1 MFTQKSFEIFKIE
14 GLEPRMT
21 EIRSEIQPVFSEI
34 GQKLLTELSVKI
46 PNQEFYF
53 HIAQHRRRTANAPE
67 NTWSAISTKVR
78 GYKMEAHFQLG
89 IWEDYVFIYLSMID
103 QPKKQKE
110 YANLLTSLSVEKL
123 LTEDFVISKDHTKA
137 ETYPLSAF
145 REAAERLGKVKK
157 SELEIGRL
165 WPKERFNGKEDS
177 IILAEMIETIDQL
190 LPIYQKLMEL
200 RLINIQQ
207 VVWEIKQILH

>member
-1 MFTQKSFEIFKIE
+1 MFTQKSFEIFSID
-14 GLEPRMT
+14 GLEARMA

-34 GQKLLTELSVKI
+34 GQKLLTKLSAKI
-46 PNQEFYF
+46 SNQEFYF

-67 NTWSAISTKVR
+67 NTWSAISTKAR

-110 YANLLTSLSVEKL
+110 YAELLTNLSVEKM
-123 LTEDFVISKDHTKA
+123 LTEDFIISKDHTKA
-137 ETYPLSAF
+137 EVFPLSAF
-145 REAAERLGKVKK
+145 SEAAEGLGKVKK

-165 WPKERFNGKEDS
+165 WSKERFDGKEDS
-177 IILAEMIETIDQL
+177 KILAEMLETIDQL
-190 LPIYQKLMEL
+190 LPIYQKLME
-200 RLINIQQ
+200 
-207 VVWEIKQILH
+207 V

>member
-1 MFTQKSFEIFKIE
+1 MFTQKSFEIFSID
-14 GLEPRMT
+14 GLEARMA

-34 GQKLLTELSVKI
+34 GQKLLTELSAKI
-46 PNQEFYF
+46 SNQEFYF

-67 NTWSAISTKVR
+67 NTWSAISTKAR

-110 YANLLTSLSVEKL
+110 YAELLTNLSVEKM
-123 LTEDFVISKDHTKA
+123 LTEDFIISKDHTKA
-137 ETYPLSAF
+137 EVFPLSAF
-145 REAAERLGKVKK
+145 SEAVERLGKVKK

-165 WPKERFNGKEDS
+165 WPKERFDGKADS
-177 IILAEMIETIDQL
+177 KILAEMLETIDQL
-190 LPIYQKLMEL
+190 LPIYQKLME
-200 RLINIQQ
+200 
-207 VVWEIKQILH
+207 V

>member
-103 QPKKQKE
+103 QPKKQKRIRQLTDKSVSRKVTDRRFR
-110 YANLLTSLSVEKL
+110 NLKRP
-123 LTEDFVISKDHTKA
+123 
-137 ETYPLSAF
+137 Y
-145 REAAERLGKVKK
+145 KK
-157 SELEIGRL
+157 
-165 WPKERFNGKEDS
+165 
-177 IILAEMIETIDQL
+177 
-190 LPIYQKLMEL
+190 QKLIPCQHLEKPL
-200 RLINIQQ
+200 NA
-207 VVWEIKQILH
+207 

>member
-1 MFTQKSFEIFKIE
+1 MFTQKSFEIFSID
-14 GLEPRMT
+14 GLEARMA

-34 GQKLLTELSVKI
+34 GQKLLIKLSAKI
-46 PNQEFYF
+46 SNQEFYF

-67 NTWSAISTKVR
+67 NTWSAISTKAR

-110 YANLLTSLSVEKL
+110 YAELLTNLSVEKM
-123 LTEDFVISKDHTKA
+123 LTEDFIISKDHTKA
-137 ETYPLSAF
+137 EVFPLSAF
-145 REAAERLGKVKK
+145 SEAAERLGKVKK

-165 WPKERFNGKEDS
+165 WPKERFDGKEDS
-177 IILAEMIETIDQL
+177 KILAEMLETIDQL
-190 LPIYQKLMEL
+190 LPIYQKLME
-200 RLINIQQ
+200 
-207 VVWEIKQILH
+207 V

>member
-1 MFTQKSFEIFKIE
+1 MFTQNHFEIFSID
-14 GLEPRMT
+14 GLEARMA

-34 GQKLLTELSVKI
+34 GQTLLTKLSAKI
-46 PNQEFYF
+46 SNQEFYF

-67 NTWSAISTKVR
+67 NTWSAISTKAR

-110 YANLLTSLSVEKL
+110 YAELLTNLSVEKM
-123 LTEDFVISKDHTKA
+123 LTEDFIISKDHTKA
-137 ETYPLSAF
+137 EVFPLSAF
-145 REAAERLGKVKK
+145 SEAAERLGKVKK

-165 WPKERFNGKEDS
+165 WSKERFDGKEDS
-177 IILAEMIETIDQL
+177 KILAEMLETIDQL
-190 LPIYQKLMEL
+190 LPIYQKLME
-200 RLINIQQ
+200 
-207 VVWEIKQILH
+207 V

>member
-145 REAAERLGKVKK
+145 REAAERL
-157 SELEIGRL
+157 EIGRV

-190 LPIYQKLMEL
+190 LPIYQKLME
-200 RLINIQQ
+200 
-207 VVWEIKQILH
+207 V

>member
-110 YANLLTSLSVEKL
+110 YANLLTNLSVEKL
-123 LTEDFVISKDHTKA
+123 LTEDYVISKDHTKA
-137 ETYPLSAF
+137 EIFPCQHLEKPLNA
-145 REAAERLGKVKK
+145 
-157 SELEIGRL
+157 
-165 WPKERFNGKEDS
+165 
-177 IILAEMIETIDQL
+177 
-190 LPIYQKLMEL
+190 
-200 RLINIQQ
+200 
-207 VVWEIKQILH
+207 

>member
-34 GQKLLTELSVKI
+34 GQKLLTE
-46 PNQEFYF
+46 
-53 HIAQHRRRTANAPE
+53 
-67 NTWSAISTKVR
+67 
-78 GYKMEAHFQLG
+78 
-89 IWEDYVFIYLSMID
+89 
-103 QPKKQKE
+103 
-110 YANLLTSLSVEKL
+110 
-123 LTEDFVISKDHTKA
+123 DFVISKDHTKA

-157 SELEIGRL
+157 SELKIGRL

-190 LPIYQKLMEL
+190 LPIYQKLME
-200 RLINIQQ
+200 
-207 VVWEIKQILH
+207 V

>member
-1 MFTQKSFEIFKIE
+1 MFTQKSFEIFSID
-14 GLEPRMT
+14 GLEARMA

-34 GQKLLTELSVKI
+34 GQKLLTKLSAKI
-46 PNQEFYF
+46 SNQEFYF

-67 NTWSAISTKVR
+67 NTWSAISTTAR

-110 YANLLTSLSVEKL
+110 YAELLTNLSVEKM
-123 LTEDFVISKDHTKA
+123 LTEDFIISKDHTKA
-137 ETYPLSAF
+137 EVFPLSAF
-145 REAAERLGKVKK
+145 SEAAERLGKVKK

-165 WPKERFNGKEDS
+165 WSKERFDGKEDS
-177 IILAEMIETIDQL
+177 KILAEMLETIDQL
-190 LPIYQKLMEL
+190 LPIYQKLME
-200 RLINIQQ
+200 
-207 VVWEIKQILH
+207 V

>member
-1 MFTQKSFEIFKIE
+1 MA
-14 GLEPRMT
+14 

-34 GQKLLTELSVKI
+34 GQKLLTELSAKI
-46 PNQEFYF
+46 SNQEFYF

-67 NTWSAISTKVR
+67 NTWSAISTKAR

-110 YANLLTSLSVEKL
+110 YAELLTNLSVEKM
-123 LTEDFVISKDHTKA
+123 LTEDFIISKDHTKA
-137 ETYPLSAF
+137 EVFPLSAF
-145 REAAERLGKVKK
+145 SEAAERLGKVKK

-165 WPKERFNGKEDS
+165 WSKERFDGKEDS
-177 IILAEMIETIDQL
+177 KILAEMLETIDQL
-190 LPIYQKLMEL
+190 LPIYQKLME
-200 RLINIQQ
+200 
-207 VVWEIKQILH
+207 V

>member
-1 MFTQKSFEIFKIE
+1 MFTQKSFEIFSID
-14 GLEPRMT
+14 GLEARMA

-34 GQKLLTELSVKI
+34 GQKLLTELSAKI
-46 PNQEFYF
+46 SNQEFYF

-67 NTWSAISTKVR
+67 NTWSAISTKAR

-110 YANLLTSLSVEKL
+110 YAELLTNLSVEKM
-123 LTEDFVISKDHTKA
+123 LTEDFIISKDHTKA
-137 ETYPLSAF
+137 EVFPLSAF
-145 REAAERLGKVKK
+145 SEAAERLGKVKK

-165 WPKERFNGKEDS
+165 WPKERFDGKEDS
-177 IILAEMIETIDQL
+177 KILAEMLETIDQL
-190 LPIYQKLMEL
+190 LPIYQKLME
-200 RLINIQQ
+200 I
-207 VVWEIKQILH
+207 

>member
-1 MFTQKSFEIFKIE
+1 MFTQKSFEIFSID
-14 GLEPRMT
+14 GLEARMA

-34 GQKLLTELSVKI
+34 GQKLLTKLSAKI
-46 PNQEFYF
+46 SNQEFYF

-67 NTWSAISTKVR
+67 NTWSAISTKAR

-110 YANLLTSLSVEKL
+110 YAELLTNLSV
-123 LTEDFVISKDHTKA
+123 DHTKA
-137 ETYPLSAF
+137 EVFPLSAF
-145 REAAERLGKVKK
+145 SEAAERLGKVKK

-165 WPKERFNGKEDS
+165 WSKERFDGKEDS
-177 IILAEMIETIDQL
+177 KILAEMLETIDQL
-190 LPIYQKLMEL
+190 LPIYQKLME
-200 RLINIQQ
+200 
-207 VVWEIKQILH
+207 V

>member
-1 MFTQKSFEIFKIE
+1 MFTQKSFEIFSID
-14 GLEPRMT
+14 GLEARMA

-34 GQKLLTELSVKI
+34 GQKLLTKLSAKI
-46 PNQEFYF
+46 LNQEFYF

-67 NTWSAISTKVR
+67 NTWSAISTKAR

-110 YANLLTSLSVEKL
+110 YAELLTNLSVEKM
-123 LTEDFVISKDHTKA
+123 LTEDFIISKDHTKA
-137 ETYPLSAF
+137 EVFPLSAF
-145 REAAERLGKVKK
+145 SEAAERLGKVKK

-165 WPKERFNGKEDS
+165 WSKDRFDGKEDS
-177 IILAEMIETIDQL
+177 KILAEMLETIDQL
-190 LPIYQKLMEL
+190 LPIYQKLME
-200 RLINIQQ
+200 
-207 VVWEIKQILH
+207 V

>member
-103 QPKKQKE
+103 QPKKQKRIRQLTDKSVSRKVTDRRFR
-110 YANLLTSLSVEKL
+110 NLKRPYKSRNLSPV
-123 LTEDFVISKDHTKA
+123 
-137 ETYPLSAF
+137 
-145 REAAERLGKVKK
+145 
-157 SELEIGRL
+157 
-165 WPKERFNGKEDS
+165 S
-177 IILAEMIETIDQL
+177 I
-190 LPIYQKLMEL
+190 
-200 RLINIQQ
+200 
-207 VVWEIKQILH
+207 

>member
-1 MFTQKSFEIFKIE
+1 MFTQKSFEIFSID
-14 GLEPRMT
+14 GLEARMA

-34 GQKLLTELSVKI
+34 GQKLLTELSAKI
-46 PNQEFYF
+46 SNQEFYF

-67 NTWSAISTKVR
+67 NTWSAISTKAR

-110 YANLLTSLSVEKL
+110 YAELLTNLSVEKM
-123 LTEDFVISKDHTKA
+123 LTEDFIISKDHTKA
-137 ETYPLSAF
+137 EVFPLSAF
-145 REAAERLGKVKK
+145 SEAAERLGKVKK

-165 WPKERFNGKEDS
+165 WSKERFDGKEDS
-177 IILAEMIETIDQL
+177 KILAEMLETIDQL
-190 LPIYQKLMEL
+190 LPIYQKLME
-200 RLINIQQ
+200 
-207 VVWEIKQILH
+207 V

>member
-1 MFTQKSFEIFKIE
+1 MFTQKSFEIFSID
-14 GLEPRMT
+14 GLEARMA

-34 GQKLLTELSVKI
+34 GQKLLTKLSAKI
-46 PNQEFYF
+46 SNQEFYF

-67 NTWSAISTKVR
+67 NTWSAISTKAR

-110 YANLLTSLSVEKL
+110 YAELLTNLSVEKM
-123 LTEDFVISKDHTKA
+123 LTEDFIISKDHTKA
-137 ETYPLSAF
+137 EVFPLSAF
-145 REAAERLGKVKK
+145 SEAAERLGKVKK

-165 WPKERFNGKEDS
+165 WSKDRFDGKEDS
-177 IILAEMIETIDQL
+177 KILAEMLETIDQL
-190 LPIYQKLMEL
+190 LPIYQKLME
-200 RLINIQQ
+200 
-207 VVWEIKQILH
+207 V

>member
-1 MFTQKSFEIFKIE
+1 MFTQKSFEIFSID
-14 GLEPRMT
+14 GLEARMA

-34 GQKLLTELSVKI
+34 GQKLLTKLSAKI
-46 PNQEFYF
+46 LNQEFYF

-67 NTWSAISTKVR
+67 NTWSAISTKAR

-110 YANLLTSLSVEKL
+110 YAELLTNLSVEKM
-123 LTEDFVISKDHTKA
+123 LTEDFIISKDHTKA
-137 ETYPLSAF
+137 EVFPLSAF
-145 REAAERLGKVKK
+145 SEAAERLGKVKK

-165 WPKERFNGKEDS
+165 WPKERFDGKEDS
-177 IILAEMIETIDQL
+177 KILAEMLETIDQL
-190 LPIYQKLMEL
+190 LPIYQKLME
-200 RLINIQQ
+200 
-207 VVWEIKQILH
+207 V

>member
-1 MFTQKSFEIFKIE
+1 MFTQKSFEIFSID
-14 GLEPRMT
+14 GLEARMA

-34 GQKLLTELSVKI
+34 GQKLLTKLSAKI
-46 PNQEFYF
+46 LNQEFYF

-67 NTWSAISTKVR
+67 NTWSAISTKAR

-110 YANLLTSLSVEKL
+110 YAELLTNLSVEKM
-123 LTEDFVISKDHTKA
+123 LTEDFIISKDHTKA
-137 ETYPLSAF
+137 EVFPLSAF
-145 REAAERLGKVKK
+145 SEAAERLGKVKK

-165 WPKERFNGKEDS
+165 WSKERFDGKEDS
-177 IILAEMIETIDQL
+177 KILAEMLETIDQL
-190 LPIYQKLMEL
+190 LPIYQKLME
-200 RLINIQQ
+200 
-207 VVWEIKQILH
+207 V

>member
-1 MFTQKSFEIFKIE
+1 MFTQKSFEIFSID
-14 GLEPRMT
+14 GLEARMA

-34 GQKLLTELSVKI
+34 GQKLLTELSAKI
-46 PNQEFYF
+46 SNQEFYF

-67 NTWSAISTKVR
+67 NTWSAISTKAR

-110 YANLLTSLSVEKL
+110 YAELLTNLSVKKM
-123 LTEDFVISKDHTKA
+123 LTEDFIISKDHTKA
-137 ETYPLSAF
+137 EVFPLSAF
-145 REAAERLGKVKK
+145 SEAAERLGKVKK

-165 WPKERFNGKEDS
+165 WPKERFDDKEDS
-177 IILAEMIETIDQL
+177 KILAEMLETIDQL
-190 LPIYQKLMEL
+190 LPIYQKLME
-200 RLINIQQ
+200 
-207 VVWEIKQILH
+207 V

>member
-1 MFTQKSFEIFKIE
+1 MFTQKSFEIFSID
-14 GLEPRMT
+14 GLEARMA

-34 GQKLLTELSVKI
+34 GQKLLTKLSAKI
-46 PNQEFYF
+46 SNQEFYF

-67 NTWSAISTKVR
+67 NTWSAISTKAR

-110 YANLLTSLSVEKL
+110 YAELLTNLSVEKM
-123 LTEDFVISKDHTKA
+123 LTEDFIISKDHTKA
-137 ETYPLSAF
+137 EFFPLSAF
-145 REAAERLGKVKK
+145 SEAAERLGKVKK

-165 WPKERFNGKEDS
+165 WPKERFDGKEDS
-177 IILAEMIETIDQL
+177 KILAEMLETIDQL
-190 LPIYQKLMEL
+190 LPIYQKLME
-200 RLINIQQ
+200 
-207 VVWEIKQILH
+207 V

>member
-89 IWEDYVFIYLSMID
+89 IWED
-103 QPKKQKE
+103 
-110 YANLLTSLSVEKL
+110 
-123 LTEDFVISKDHTKA
+123 
-137 ETYPLSAF
+137 
-145 REAAERLGKVKK
+145 
-157 SELEIGRL
+157 
-165 WPKERFNGKEDS
+165 
-177 IILAEMIETIDQL
+177 
-190 LPIYQKLMEL
+190 
-200 RLINIQQ
+200 
-207 VVWEIKQILH
+207 